1 MSFLWQF
8 VLFLGTFHFVF
19 NSCLK
24 LCLILERFL
33 KILKN
38 DWGSNVVFKSFEI
51 FWGGMTGGEMTGNR
65 QSLRYYE
72 NEGIMSGVLYG

>member
-24 LCLILERFL
+24 LPLILEGFL
-33 KILKN
+33 
-38 DWGSNVVFKSFEI
+38 
-51 FWGGMTGGEMTGNR
+51 GN
-65 QSLRYYE
+65 L
-72 NEGIMSGVLYG
+72 